1 MSDLEKEVRDGQQAS
16 YILTHPLVV
25 SAFESLESALNNALT
40 EAPERD
46 IEGLKNLVLMKKCLK
61 RFKGIFESHINTG
74 KLASR
79 QIEDLQRRGVRRF
92 F

>member
-1 MSDLEKEVRDGQQAS
+1 MADYEKEVRDAGQAE

-25 SAFESLESALNNALT
+25 KAFSDLEMALNNALT
-40 EAPERD
+40 DAPERD
-46 IEGLKNLVLMKKCLK
+46 IEGLKNLVMMKKILR
-61 RFKGIFESHINTG
+61 RFKQIFESHINTG
-74 KLASR
+74 KLASK